1 MITQRYQP
9 KGSMCATCESKNADC
24 SHLDF
29 SKMKQLGGY
38 LLESE
43 VIRIVKCKAFKRDK
57 Q

>member
-1 MITQRYQP
+1 MIIQTYQP
-9 KGSMCATCESKNADC
+9 SGSMCAACESRSTDC

-57 Q
+57 